1 MIFIAN
7 FILIVLYGAVYNEA
21 KNKYGKC
28 KILLFILLSVTALQM
43 VFLIGFRTVEVGID
57 TRSYLI
63 IYNKYKSM
71 TFDRIFKDTSQEHGY
86 SLLIKI
92 SSMIYDNFDFF
103 KTIAAIISIVPIVV
117 MAGKY
122 SKKPFLSI
130 LIFIAFGYYAFMFS
144 GMRQGI
150 AYSVCVLSYA
160 SIRNKKPVAFVFL
173 ILLAAQFH
181 KSAYMF
187 LPAYLFANIRLNK
200 YTIIGLIMAYLL
212 VIVFKDPLYNFIE
225 GGLYTTPVH
234 SYAAKETG
242 ALIILVRQIVIAA
255 ALVFLAPKDTR
266 DTDYG
271 RYTMLVSVGAI
282 LTIFATI
289 GGNAQRA
296 ANYYCMFLI
305 LGIPELLWHLESVFL
320 KRTVSVCVVVG
331 VLAMFIYGVITDGY
345 NIMTYGCTLFGQ

>member
-1 MIFIAN
+1 MIFIVN
-7 FILIVLYGAVYNEA
+7 FFLIALYGLVYSEA
-21 KNKYGKC
+21 RNKYGEC
-28 KILLFILLSVTALQM
+28 RILLFILLTVASIQM
-43 VFLIGFRTVEVGID
+43 ILLVGLRATDVGID
-57 TRSYLI
+57 TYSYFI
-63 IYNKYKSM
+63 RYYEYKEMS
-71 TFDRIFKDTSQEHGY
+71 FERIFMDTLQEHGY
-86 SLLIKI
+86 SLLIKVV
-92 SSMIYDNFDFF
+92 SMIWDNFDFF
-103 KTIAAIISIVPIVV
+103 KVIVAILSVVPIVYTV
-117 MAGKY
+117 GKC
-122 SKKPFLSI
+122 SDKPFLSI
-130 LIFIAFGYYAFMFS
+130 LIFISFGYYSFMFS

-150 AYSVCVLSYA
+150 SFALCILSFLT
-160 SIRNKKPVAFVFL
+160 IKNKKPVLFVL
-173 ILLAAQFH
+173 LVLLAAQFH
-181 KSAYMF
+181 KSAYLF
-187 LPAYLFANIRLNK
+187 LPAYLVASIKLNK
-200 YTIIGLIMAYLL
+200 YTVIGLIILYLM
-212 VIVFKDPLYNFIE
+212 VIVFKWRLYNLIE
-225 GGLYTTPVH
+225 GTLYDNQNH
-234 SYAAKETG
+234 SYAANETG
-242 ALIILVRQIVIAA
+242 AFMILVRQIVIAA